1 MITTVKFD
9 LPAAGEWADGEN
21 MAVNLRSGRGVGSP
35 SVPAGVPA
43 VMTANAGAACEVMA
57 SGSVLTVGADMLS
70 LSLDGEDAGRLGA
83 PFLSLLPEGDGNEA
97 LIFTSAGAEWFAE
110 GSCQG
115 SAPADLDVNIE
126 SEEAGAT
133 FSATVLCP
141 DLKGP
146 YSRLSGELTADDRR
160 RAATAVG
167 DALSAIEAQARGRG
181 LFVGPCRVG
190 WRLVDAAGRTIAAGA
205 PQTVGPLPALPTL
218 HFTATKSGT
227 VFSVDTTDTLSLA
240 GRRLRLT
247 AGRSASEFWR
257 RRGVR
262 IEVGVIPD
270 CMELSGV
277 TGRLD
282 QLGSTTSTLS
292 LTPVVVAA
300 EGVVAALGSTVQN
313 PLDGVDAVLAPAAGT
328 ACPEAGAA
336 RVGSL
341 VAGVAFRSGS
351 LTAYALEGRT
361 GVMAVASSADPLALR
376 TEARVCRGRIV
387 RICAPAGMS
396 GGWNYGRHH
405 LLVFATDG
413 IYAVS
418 VDGRLQT
425 VSSACVCDG
434 AGISRPDAV
443 VASPSALYV
452 ATTAGRLLR
461 LRGARAERVDVP
473 CEAVALGRDD
483 ARDELW
489 IPGRDGRIFVLD
501 GRGRLSMRSTVAVRR
516 FVGGGGFA
524 VDTADAL
531 RDLGREEAAE
541 VAVGW
546 CRRFVAPAAGGRARR
561 VEWRLDSAGVTNL
574 DLSLSV
580 DSGGGR
586 QRVVALRVNGA
597 VNAPVSADLRLARRP
612 WLTAQLGGVVAPATR
627 LGEFRLISD

>member
-1 MITTVKFD
+1 MMTTVKID

-21 MAVNLRSGRGVGSP
+21 MAINLRAARGVGSP

-43 VMTANAGAACEVMA
+43 VVTADAGAACEVME
-57 SGSVLTVGADMLS
+57 SGALLTVGADMLS

-83 PFLSLLPEGDGNEA
+83 PFLSLLPEGEGNEA
-97 LIFTSAGAEWFAE
+97 LIFTTAGAEWFAE
-110 GSCQG
+110 GRCQG
-115 SAPADLDVNIE
+115 SAPADLDVKIE
-126 SEEAGAT
+126 SEEVETT

-160 RAATAVG
+160 RAAEAVG
-167 DALSAIEAQARGRG
+167 DALASVAAQARGRG

-190 WRLVDAAGRTIAAGA
+190 WRLVDAAGRTIAAVA
-205 PQTVGPLPALPTL
+205 PQTVGSLPALPTL

-227 VFSVDTTDTLSLA
+227 AFSVATTDTLSLA

-247 AGRSASEFWR
+247 VGRSASEFWR

-262 IEVGVIPD
+262 IEVSVIPD

-277 TGRLD
+277 TGRLAE
-282 QLGSTTSTLS
+282 QSSTTSTLS
-292 LTPVVVAA
+292 LTPLAA
-300 EGVVAALGSTVQN
+300 ASVGGGAALGAAVGN
-313 PLDGVDAVLAPAAGT
+313 PLDGVDMVLAP
-328 ACPEAGAA
+328 
-336 RVGSL
+336 
-341 VAGVAFRSGS
+341 VASADLGVSSSAESPVVASVAFRSGS

-361 GVMAVASSADPLALR
+361 GVMAVASSADPLAVR
-376 TEARVCRGRIV
+376 AEARVCRGRIV

-434 AGISRPDAV
+434 AGISRPDGV
-443 VASPSALYV
+443 VATPSALYV
-452 ATTAGRLLR
+452 ATSAGRLLR
-461 LRGARAERVDVP
+461 VRGARVERVDVA
-473 CEAVALGRDD
+473 CAAVAVGRGDVC
-483 ARDELW
+483 DELW
-489 IPGRDGRIFVLD
+489 ILGRDGRVFVLD

-524 VDTADAL
+524 VDTAGAL
-531 RDLGREEAAE
+531 RDLGREEASE

-546 CRRFVAPAAGGRARR
+546 CRRFVAPAASGRARR

-627 LGEFRLISD
+627 LGEFRLIAD

>member
-1 MITTVKFD
+1 MMTTVKID

-21 MAVNLRSGRGVGSP
+21 MAINLRAARGAGSP

-43 VMTANAGAACEVMA
+43 VVTADAGAACEVMG
-57 SGSVLTVGADMLS
+57 SGAVLTVGADMLS

-83 PFLSLLPEGDGNEA
+83 PFLSLLPEGEGNEA
-97 LIFTSAGAEWFAE
+97 LIFTTTGAEWFAE
-110 GSCQG
+110 GRCQG
-115 SAPADLDVNIE
+115 SAPADLDVKIDI
-126 SEEAGAT
+126 EEAGAT

-160 RAATAVG
+160 RAAEAVG
-167 DALSAIEAQARGRG
+167 DALASVAAQARGRG

-190 WRLVDAAGRTIAAGA
+190 WRLVDAAGRTIASGA
-205 PQTVGPLPALPTL
+205 PQTVGSLPALPTL

-227 VFSVDTTDTLSLA
+227 AFSVATTDTLSLA

-247 AGRSASEFWR
+247 VGCSASEFWR

-262 IEVGVIPD
+262 IEVSVIPD
-270 CMELSGV
+270 CMEMSGV
-277 TGRLD
+277 TGRLAE
-282 QLGSTTSTLS
+282 QSSTTSTLS
-292 LTPVVVAA
+292 LTPVVAPVEKSGGALSAA
-300 EGVVAALGSTVQN
+300 VGN
-313 PLDGVDAVLAPAAGT
+313 PLDGVDMVLAP
-328 ACPEAGAA
+328 
-336 RVGSL
+336 
-341 VAGVAFRSGS
+341 VASSDLGVSSSAESPVVASVAFRSGS

-361 GVMAVASSADPLALR
+361 GVMAVAASADPLALR
-376 TEARVCRGRIV
+376 AEARVCRGRIV

-434 AGISRPDAV
+434 AGISRPDGV
-443 VASPSALYV
+443 VAAPSALYV
-452 ATTAGRLLR
+452 ATSAGRLLR
-461 LRGARAERVDVP
+461 VRGVRVERVDVP
-473 CEAVALGRDD
+473 FEAVAVGRGDVC
-483 ARDELW
+483 DELW
-489 IPGRDGRIFVLD
+489 ILGRDGRVFVLD

-524 VDTADAL
+524 VDTAGAL

-627 LGEFRLISD
+627 LGEFRLIAD

>member
-1 MITTVKFD
+1 MMTTVKID

-21 MAVNLRSGRGVGSP
+21 MAINLRAARGVGSP

-43 VMTANAGAACEVMA
+43 VVTADAGAACEVMG

-83 PFLSLLPEGDGNEA
+83 PFLSLLPEGEGNEA
-97 LIFTSAGAEWFAE
+97 LIFTTAGAEWFAE
-110 GSCQG
+110 GRCQG
-115 SAPADLDVNIE
+115 SAPADLDVKIE
-126 SEEAGAT
+126 SEEVETT
-133 FSATVLCP
+133 FSATVVCP

-160 RAATAVG
+160 RAAEAVG
-167 DALSAIEAQARGRG
+167 DALASVAAQARGRG

-190 WRLVDAAGRTIAAGA
+190 WRLVDAAGRTIASGA
-205 PQTVGPLPALPTL
+205 PQTVGSLPALPTL

-227 VFSVDTTDTLSLA
+227 AFSVATTDTLSLA

-247 AGRSASEFWR
+247 AARSASEFWR
-257 RRGVR
+257 RRGAR
-262 IEVGVIPD
+262 IVVNVIPD

-277 TGRLD
+277 TGRLAE
-282 QLGSTTSTLS
+282 QSSTTSTLS
-292 LTPVVVAA
+292 LTPVVAPVEKSGGALSAAVGNPLEGVEAVLDPVAA
-300 EGVVAALGSTVQN
+300 ADSGASGVAAGSPVVAS
-313 PLDGVDAVLAPAAGT
+313 
-328 ACPEAGAA
+328 
-336 RVGSL
+336 
-341 VAGVAFRSGS
+341 VAFRSGS

-361 GVMAVASSADPLALR
+361 GVMAVAASADPLALR
-376 TEARVCRGRIV
+376 AEARVCRGRIV

-434 AGISRPDAV
+434 AGISRPDGV
-443 VASPSALYV
+443 VAAPSALY
-452 ATTAGRLLR
+452 AAMSEGRLLR
-461 LRGARAERVDVP
+461 LRGARVERVDVA
-473 CEAVALGRDD
+473 CAAVAVGRGDVC
-483 ARDELW
+483 DELW
-489 IPGRDGRIFVLD
+489 ILGRDGRVFVLD

-516 FVGGGGFA
+516 FVGGGSFA
-524 VDTADAL
+524 VDTAGAL
-531 RDLGREEAAE
+531 RDLGREEASE

-546 CRRFVAPAAGGRARR
+546 CRRFVAPAAGRRARR

-627 LGEFRLISD
+627 LGEFRLIAD

>member
-1 MITTVKFD
+1 MMTTVKID

-21 MAVNLRSGRGVGSP
+21 MAINLRAARGVGSP

-43 VMTANAGAACEVMA
+43 VVTADAGAACEVMG
-57 SGSVLTVGADMLS
+57 SGAVLTVGADMLS

-83 PFLSLLPEGDGNEA
+83 PFLSLLPEGEGNEA
-97 LIFTSAGAEWFAE
+97 LIFTTAGAEWFAE
-110 GSCQG
+110 GRCQG
-115 SAPADLDVNIE
+115 SAPADLDVKIE

-160 RAATAVG
+160 RAAEAVG
-167 DALSAIEAQARGRG
+167 DALASVAAQARGRG

-190 WRLVDAAGRTIAAGA
+190 WRLVDAAGRTIASGA
-205 PQTVGPLPALPTL
+205 PQTVGSLPALPTL

-227 VFSVDTTDTLSLA
+227 AFSVATTDTLSLA

-247 AGRSASEFWR
+247 VGCSASEFWR

-262 IEVGVIPD
+262 IEVSVIPD

-277 TGRLD
+277 TGRLAE
-282 QLGSTTSTLS
+282 QSSTTSTLS
-292 LTPVVVAA
+292 LTPVVAPV
-300 EGVVAALGSTVQN
+300 EKGGAALGVAVGN
-313 PLDGVDAVLAPAAGT
+313 PLDGVDMVLAP
-328 ACPEAGAA
+328 
-336 RVGSL
+336 
-341 VAGVAFRSGS
+341 VASADLGVSSSAESPVVASVAFRSGS

-361 GVMAVASSADPLALR
+361 GVMAAAPSADPLAVR
-376 TEARVCRGRIV
+376 AEARVCRGRIV

-434 AGISRPDAV
+434 AGISRPDGV
-443 VASPSALYV
+443 VATPSALYV
-452 ATTAGRLLR
+452 ATSAGRLLR
-461 LRGARAERVDVP
+461 VRGARVEPVDVP
-473 CEAVALGRDD
+473 FEAVAVGRGDV
-483 ARDELW
+483 RDELW
-489 IPGRDGRIFVLD
+489 IQGRDGRVFVLD

-524 VDTADAL
+524 VDTAGAL

-597 VNAPVSADLRLARRP
+597 VNAPVGADLRLARRP
-612 WLTAQLGGVVAPATR
+612 WLTAQLGGIVAPATR
-627 LGEFRLISD
+627 LGEFRLIAD